1 MNWEAISATAEVVAG
16 ISIVISL
23 IYVGVQIRLNTQEL
37 RAASFRAVYAA
48 YSKLRHASFD
58 NPAISELHYKAL
70 ENPDKMSAQ
79 EIYRVEQFYTEL
91 TWATYQL
98 YETIAARMIE
108 ARSWEPSKGFLAD
121 HLKSEPGRS
130 WWQENGGLFEDN
142 FVAEIT
148 KSIED
153 ATA

>member
-1 MNWEAISATAEVVAG
+1 MNWDAISATADAVAG
-16 ISIVISL
+16 ISVVISL

-37 RAASFRAVYAA
+37 RNASFREVFAA
-48 YSKLRHASFD
+48 YSKLRHSSID

-70 ENPDKMSAQ
+70 ENPGEMSPQ
-79 EIYRVEQFYTEL
+79 ERYRVEQFYTEL
-91 TWATYQL
+91 TWATYRL
-98 YETIAARMIE
+98 YEAIGERMME
-108 ARSWEPSKGFLAD
+108 ARLWEPSKGFLAH

-130 WWQENGGLFEDN
+130 WWHEMNGLFDDD

-153 ATA
+153 TT